1 MQGDYW
7 TLRPFVRHLFQPVPP
22 PPSRHFRA
30 PLHDP
35 VAGDI
40 ELTGRLHEYGSRD
53 LVLVV
58 HGLGGSFSSNYAIAM
73 AAACA
78 AAKTDCL
85 RICLRGADR
94 RGADVYHAG
103 LIADLAAVFAAPD
116 LARYET
122 VRLIGY
128 SMGGHVSLRYAAND
142 PDARLACVATVCAPL
157 DLEAGIHEID
167 RPRRALYRRNV
178 LRGLKDIYAAVTEH
192 DGPQPAPLQRVQAI
206 TTLEDWDETVVAQ
219 RFGFADA
226 REYWRTQSAGPVL
239 GDVKVPTLSL
249 ITRHDPMVVFH
260 TLEPFLDANPQVERI
275 VLERGGHVGFPPDTE
290 LGLRPAPGGTNVSS
304 QLLGWMRRHG

>member
-1 MQGDYW
+1 
-7 TLRPFVRHLFQPVPP
+7 LRHLFRPEAP

-35 VAGDI
+35 VAGQI
-40 ELTGRLHEYGSRD
+40 ELTGRLHEYGSSD

-73 AAACA
+73 ASACA

-103 LIADLAAVFAAPD
+103 LVTDLEAVLASAD
-116 LARYET
+116 LARYDAI
-122 VRLIGY
+122 RLVGY
-128 SMGGHVSLRYAAND
+128 SMGGHVSLRYASAN
-142 PDARLACVATVCAPL
+142 PDERLRCVVTVCTPL
-157 DLEAGIHEID
+157 DLEAGCHEID

-178 LRGLKDIYAAVTEH
+178 LRGLKEIYAAVTERG
-192 DGPQPAPLQRVQAI
+192 GPQPAPLARVRAI
-206 TTLEDWDETVVAQ
+206 TTLEDWDETVVAR
-219 RFGFADA
+219 RFGFDDA
-226 REYWRTQSAGPVL
+226 RDYWRSQSAGPRL
-239 GDVKVPTLSL
+239 GELKVPCLSVV
-249 ITRHDPMVVFH
+249 TRHDPMVVFH

-275 VLERGGHVGFPPDTE
+275 VLDEGGHVGFPPDID
-290 LGLRPAPGGTNVSS
+290 LGLRRAPGGSGVSA
-304 QLLGWMRRHG
+304 QLLGWMRSHG